1 MRREA
6 ARGIKK
12 YVTRDDSFTWP
23 IPTDQFVWFDAQV
36 TTPTPSA
43 GWHPDP
49 EGKPQ
54 LRWWDGKQWTSAT
67 KAIPNRG
74 GGPTTPP
81 VDPAARK
88 RGNKIAAGV
97 IGVIVLAFVLFNV
110 FGGDSEN
117 DRATA
122 SEVTTS
128 KAPAAA
134 VTTTKSAAEVS
145 SSQAASSSR
154 TAAAAAAAA
163 AEAEK
168 RRQAEAARLD
178 PNTYETLGERDFAL
192 LAKNPDS
199 YIGRKV
205 TVYGVVTQA
214 DAATGNKQFL
224 ARTAAEPMGASYNY
238 DLTALVTTQDPSLIA
253 NVVEDDF
260 VTMHVE
266 VEGSYTY
273 DTKIGGSN
281 TVPEFK
287 VNIINVTG

>member
-1 MRREA
+1 MGHGDTFNR
-6 ARGIKK
+6 
-12 YVTRDDSFTWP
+12 S
-23 IPTDQFVWFDAQV
+23 IPHVQFVWFDAHV

-97 IGVIVLAFVLFNV
+97 IGVIVLAFVAFGI
-110 FGGDSEN
+110 FGGDSE
-117 DRATA
+117 DDTA
-122 SEVTTS
+122 SAAEVTTT

-145 SSQAASSSR
+145 ASQAASSSR
-154 TAAAAAAAA
+154 AAAAA

-192 LAKNPDS
+192 LAKNPDT
-199 YIGRKV
+199 YIGRKI
-205 TVYGVVTQA
+205 TVYGVVMQA

-238 DLTALVTTQDPSLIA
+238 DQTTLITTQDPSLIA
-253 NVVEDDF
+253 NIIEEDF

-266 VEGSYTY
+266 VQGSYTY

-281 TVPEFK
+281 TVPKFK

>member
-1 MRREA
+1 M
-6 ARGIKK
+6 
-12 YVTRDDSFTWP
+12 
-23 IPTDQFVWFDAQV
+23 

-49 EGKPQ
+49 EGRPQ

-67 KAIPNRG
+67 KAIPNRPGPG
-74 GGPTTPP
+74 GGPTTPT

-97 IGVIVLAFVLFNV
+97 LGVIVLAFVAFGI
-110 FGGDSEN
+110 FGGDSE
-117 DRATA
+117 DDTA
-122 SEVTTS
+122 SAAEVTTT
-128 KAPAAA
+128 KTPAAA
-134 VTTTKSAAEVS
+134 ETTTKSAAEVS
-145 SSQAASSSR
+145 ASQAASSSR

-199 YIGRKV
+199 FVGRKI
-205 TVYGVVTQA
+205 TVYGVVMQA

-238 DLTALVTTQDPSLIA
+238 DQTTLITTQDPSIIA
-253 NVVEDDF
+253 NIVEDDF

-266 VEGSYTY
+266 VSGSYTY

-287 VNIINVTG
+287 INIINVTG